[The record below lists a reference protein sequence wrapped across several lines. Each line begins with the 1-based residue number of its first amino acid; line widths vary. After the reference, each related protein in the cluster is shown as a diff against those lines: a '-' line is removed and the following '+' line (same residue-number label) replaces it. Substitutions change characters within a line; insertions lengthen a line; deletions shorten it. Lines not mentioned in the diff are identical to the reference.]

1 MCQSPNLFQTAI
13 DAGETV
19 GILVVIV
26 VFPDGP
32 VFLLLEVVC
41 KHDFLLVERFARESG

>member
-1 MCQSPNLFQTAI
+1 MCQRPDLFQTSI

-32 VFLLLEVVC
+32 VFLLLEIC
-41 KHDFLLVERFARESG
+41 KHDFLLVDRFARESG